1 LWVLVGEVE
10 ARDHAGREV
19 ARRGV
24 RSSPA

>member
-1 LWVLVGEVE
+1 MIMQGE
-10 ARDHAGREV
+10 RF